1 MADALKCFQDI
12 CIKGK
17 KFIDIEFH
25 GQTYY
30 IFGEYAFPKNALT
43 RFPNSQKKGIYYDI
57 ESLKYFW
64 ENKED
69 NHASYVKKVIDKGG
83 LTVIGRPDRQS
94 ILKYLEGEDSIID
107 DNDPN
112 APKVSPL
119 LLTDMVNSSD
129 FEPERKKFKSDHNGE
144 TTMEVDGEDLT
155 DNKAQGNSH
164 RSLNSDLTAEKIAML
179 KNKAKKHKKH
189 IIQNNEED
197 DNVMEMDPSIAKVY
211 QRVSGARE
219 RLDER
224 TCHDSSTFMDGAT
237 SQFDSF
243 CTIFRNCE
251 EKRKKP
257 LNTNESNNKKVVTQP
272 ASSSSSQQPSGGY
285 SRYDQEKFSK
295 HDSLGFEINPNLTFQ
310 GTTLHSLSTAV
321 SAKSLLS
328 CNMQQNSRSPGT
340 PLSSVNR
347 SDSTN
352 SASNGQQKRKSRT
365 PIIIIPSS
373 NSSLITLYN
382 VTDILQDLKF
392 ISTSEKKDL
401 TKIKRPTEV
410 IIHRKKDSGDTVH
423 YRVVDSP
430 LGFTDEEWERVV
442 AVFVQGPAWQ
452 FKGWQWKGNPVDIL
466 ANVLGFHLKFDCD
479 RLDDNI
485 KQWSVNILD
494 ISKTRRH
501 LDKASLL
508 KFWQI
513 LDRWIVKHKPNLRF

>member
-1 MADALKCFQDI
+1 MADPLKCFQEI
-12 CIKGK
+12 CLKEK
-17 KFIDIEFH
+17 KIIDLEFN
-25 GQTYY
+25 GETYY

-64 ENKED
+64 ENRED
-69 NHASYVKKVIDKGG
+69 NHAAYVKKAIGKGG

-94 ILKYLEGEDSIID
+94 IIKYLEGEDSIID

-119 LLTDMVNSSD
+119 YWADMVKKSD
-129 FEPERKKFKSDHNGE
+129 FEPDRKKLKLDPNVPESYEGYSEEIGDDKLNDNGR
-144 TTMEVDGEDLT
+144 
-155 DNKAQGNSH
+155 

-179 KNKAKKHKKH
+179 KNKAKKHKKNM
-189 IIQNNEED
+189 IQSGEDD

-224 TCHDSSTFMDGAT
+224 TCHDRTSFMDGNVT
-237 SQFDSF
+237 QFEHF
-243 CTIFRNCE
+243 CTMYRNFI
-251 EKRKKP
+251 EKKKKP
-257 LNTNESNNKKVVTQP
+257 QNMNESNKKVANQQL
-272 ASSSSSQQPSGGY
+272 ASTQQPSGY

-310 GTTLHSLSTAV
+310 GTALRSLSTAV
-321 SAKSLLS
+321 NAKSLLS
-328 CNMQQNSRSPGT
+328 TNVQQNSRSPGT

-352 SASNGQQKRKSRT
+352 SLSNNQKRKSRT

-373 NSSLITLYN
+373 HSSLITLYN
-382 VTDILQDLKF
+382 VSDILQDLKF

-401 TKIKRPTEV
+401 QKIKRPTEV
-410 IIHRKKDSGDTVH
+410 IIHRKKDNGDTVH
-423 YRVVDSP
+423 YRVVESP

-442 AVFVQGPAWQ
+442 AVFVQGPSWQ

-479 RLDDNI
+479 KPEDNI